1 MIVRYVK
8 ILHTMK
14 KLTRILPHQVR
25 NLKNIKKRKMK
36 QTDEHKMTHMQ
47 SRVCE
52 GSPGYI
58 PLVYGSMDL
67 WKKYVLSLER
77 QVKELCLCVM
87 LPVTVKIMVRDS
99 FTVDIIV
106 CSKGGGPV
114 YRYSETW

>member
-1 MIVRYVK
+1 
-8 ILHTMK
+8 
-14 KLTRILPHQVR
+14 
-25 NLKNIKKRKMK
+25 MK

-99 FTVDIIV
+99 FNVGIIV
-106 CSKGGGPV
+106 CSKGGGLV
-114 YRYSETW
+114 YRYSETWLNPVKVIPIVIIRGASEALLR